1 MFSKHGQAVE
11 TGQFSTELIL
21 GQQRVQWFSVVENR
35 TCTVKGKTIL
45 KTNAAEVIF
54 A

>member
-1 MFSKHGQAVE
+1 MFSQHSQAIE
-11 TGQFSTELIL
+11 TGQLSTELKL
-21 GQQRVQWFSVVENR
+21 GQQRVQRFPVEENR
-35 TCTVKGKTIL
+35 TCTVKGKTVL